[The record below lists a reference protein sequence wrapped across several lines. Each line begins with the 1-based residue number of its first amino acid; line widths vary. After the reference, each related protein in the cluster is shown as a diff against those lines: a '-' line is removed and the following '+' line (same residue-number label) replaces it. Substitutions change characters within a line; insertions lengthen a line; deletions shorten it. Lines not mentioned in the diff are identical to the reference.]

1 MLQPIWPLATSQSP
15 PPPPP
20 PPPTCPPPQV
30 WVLDGNIA
38 AGKSTLGAE
47 LARRGHTVVCED
59 VEGWESAL
67 TKFYKEPSRWSY
79 LLQTKILASMRDA
92 YERHKTPSA
101 ADGRSVIFFERS
113 PQSSLIFVEESQTAG
128 HLDEDEYATF
138 MDLHARLCWTPDH
151 AIWVDTPVDICGQ
164 RMAMRGRAAEA
175 DVDVEYLTR
184 LNARYRSA
192 MHAGRLARTFSR
204 LDGRRTTAAL
214 ADEVECLVASA
225 AVSSAV
231 VASVL
236 SSV

>member
-1 MLQPIWPLATSQSP
+1 MSQPIWSLAPSRSP

-20 PPPTCPPPQV
+20 PANPPPQV

-67 TKFYKEPSRWSY
+67 TKFYKEPSRWSF

-92 YERHKTPSA
+92 YERHRMPSA
-101 ADGRSVIFFERS
+101 ADGPSVIFFERS

-138 MDLHARLCWTPDH
+138 MDLHARLGWRADH
-151 AIWVDTPVDICGQ
+151 ALWVDTPVGICAE
-164 RMAMRGRAAEA
+164 RMARRGRAAEA
-175 DVDVEYLTR
+175 DVDVAYLTR
-184 LNARYRSA
+184 LNARYA
-192 MHAGRLARTFSR
+192 AAIHAGRLARTFSR

-214 ADEVECLVASA
+214 ADEVECLVSSA
-225 AVSSAV
+225 AVASAT